1 MSVDFEAYLNPVEEL
16 LEGGLI
22 TVVLSNVPARMVDLA
37 IYIFTAL
44 SLYTIARRRGI
55 TKAWLAWIPFINVWA
70 IGCISDQYQKAEN
83 GKRTRRR
90 STLLYLNIVRY
101 ILTAMLVVAALLALG
116 EIFLMIFTGAG
127 SAEALSAE
135 ILKRLS
141 EALPLFALIGLLSL
155 PLLVVSISYL
165 VLYFMSL
172 HDIYKSF
179 DPDAATLFTVLSIF
193 FNILPPVFLFL
204 CREKDLGMPI
214 RHACSEEP
222 WEHA

>member
-1 MSVDFEAYLNPVEEL
+1 LCAIKV
-16 LEGGLI
+16 
-22 TVVLSNVPARMVDLA
+22 

-135 ILKRLS
+135 IMKRLS

-155 PLLVVSISYL
+155 PLLVVSHTLKVLEIKHIQALFFIISL
-165 VLYFMSL
+165 
-172 HDIYKSF
+172 I
-179 DPDAATLFTVLSIF
+179 
-193 FNILPPVFLFL
+193 
-204 CREKDLGMPI
+204 
-214 RHACSEEP
+214 
-222 WEHA
+222 

>member
-1 MSVDFEAYLNPVEEL
+1 MPIDFEAYLNPVEEL

-22 TVVLSNVPARMVDLA
+22 TVLLSNVPARMVDLA

-70 IGCISDQYQKAEN
+70 IGCISDQYQEAEN

-90 STLLYLNIVRY
+90 STLLCLNIVRY

-116 EIFLMIFTGAG
+116 EIFLMILKGVG
-127 SAEALSAE
+127 SAEALSAA
-135 ILKRLS
+135 IMKRLS
-141 EALPLFALIGLLSL
+141 EALPLFAFIGLLSL
-155 PLLVVSISYL
+155 PLLVVSIFYL

-172 HDIYKSF
+172 HDIYKSC

-204 CREKDLGMPI
+204 CRDKDLGMPARRI
-214 RHACSEEP
+214 FYEES
-222 WEHA
+222 WEQ